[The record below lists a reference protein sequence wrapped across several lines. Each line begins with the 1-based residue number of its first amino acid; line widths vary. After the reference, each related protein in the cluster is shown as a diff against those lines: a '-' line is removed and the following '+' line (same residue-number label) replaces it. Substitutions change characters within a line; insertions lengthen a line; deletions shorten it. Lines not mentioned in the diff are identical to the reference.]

1 MKVIASLC
9 LATITGCVAPPEP
22 SRDSRHDWSAKPTG
36 ACSADVE
43 DDRLY
48 ASPGAKVT
56 LQTMGRKDY
65 YFDGDDEHGQVIVGI
80 YRAPDRTKVF
90 QDLAPVHAL
99 LRSWG
104 VRKFLEAGQVKV
116 FP

>member
-1 MKVIASLC
+1 MNGLEVEAIHDMGESKFRKMACESNATSVIQ
-9 LATITGCVAPPEP
+9 I
-22 SRDSRHDWSAKPTG
+22 
-36 ACSADVE
+36 
-43 DDRLY
+43 
-48 ASPGAKVT
+48 
-56 LQTMGRKDY
+56 
-65 YFDGDDEHGQVIVGI
+65 QVIEVSDGGWAILGPFGI

>member
-48 ASPGAKVT
+48 APPGAKVT
-56 LQTMGRKDY
+56 LQTMGRRDY
-65 YFDGDDEHGQVIVGI
+65 HFDGDDEHGQVIEGHGFESPRV
-80 YRAPDRTKVF
+80 
-90 QDLAPVHAL
+90 LAC
-99 LRSWG
+99 R
-104 VRKFLEAGQVKV
+104 EAAATVIPTSVMTIEGK
-116 FP
+116 